1 MILKTKVLRPKC
13 QILPCNGED
22 GTNLRLHWSGT
33 KAQWQGAPWNLGHAY
48 RWYSM
53 HAWYICFVLLCFLR
67 YDECENQNQTVNQYI
82 KERVTQG
89 GKRHVTGCPTLDQIR
104 IRLILLIPHWP
115 PPAMSAISNTKFFHT
130 SLLLL
135 VQLPSL
141 SLHLECNVTMGSP
154 LATRARAGK
163 IIHSLYLSI
172 LALHYCTI

>member
-33 KAQWQGAPWNLGHAY
+33 KALWQGAPWNLGHAY

-67 YDECENQNQTVNQYI
+67 YDECENQNQTVNQHN

-89 GKRHVTGCPTLDQIR
+89 GKGHVTGCPTPDQIR
-104 IRLILLIPHWP
+104 ILLILLIPLPHWP
-115 PPAMSAISNTKFFHT
+115 PPAMSAISNTKFYDT

-135 VQLPSL
+135 VQLLPL
-141 SLHLECNVTMGSP
+141 SLHLEYNVTMGSP
-154 LATRARAGK
+154 RASAGK

-172 LALHYCTI
+172 LVHQRTI